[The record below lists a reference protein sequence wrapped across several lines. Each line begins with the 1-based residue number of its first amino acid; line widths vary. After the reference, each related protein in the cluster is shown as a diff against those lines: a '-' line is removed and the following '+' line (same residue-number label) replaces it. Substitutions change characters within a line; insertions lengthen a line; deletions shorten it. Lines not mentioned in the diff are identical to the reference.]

1 MTTFEENFFLDSNRL
16 SNVLAVQT
24 ENNMR
29 VLSNLLNALAAA
41 LDEGR
46 YVHVGS
52 AILWQRHWEHL
63 TKMRR
68 TLALFEYSQVN
79 TKSHTKKRK
88 NILGFL

>member
-1 MTTFEENFFLDSNRL
+1 
-16 SNVLAVQT
+16 
-24 ENNMR
+24 MR

-79 TKSHTKKRK
+79 TNPHKKEKKYSAFCTMSHHCAHSFYCAV
-88 NILGFL
+88 G